1 MVRYPAQERYDAK
14 NRFNVTVPFNRKT
27 EPDLVKKI
35 ESVESKASYIKKLI
49 REDLKKKKS
58 KETPP
63 PLPHFRG
70 VPKRHA
76 SKRAC
81 IKEQYIMGQNPTE
94 IQVFTNSQFGKI
106 RAIDIDG
113 EIGFFGSD
121 LCNILGTDTRDLK
134 SILDSDQFVNV
145 DTIHI
150 GNHGGKKPL
159 IVNESGFYSVVLK
172 SRKPQAKPFQKWVT
186 GEVLPS
192 IRKHG
197 GYLTPQKIEEVLTD
211 PDTIIQLATTLKEE
225 QARRKALEAENQV
238 MQPKA
243 LFADAVAASHT
254 SILVGELA
262 KLLKQNGVEI
272 GQNRLFK
279 WLRENGYLMK
289 TGSSYNM
296 PTQRSMEQELFE
308 VKETSITHS
317 DGHITVQK
325 TPKVTGKGQQY
336 FINRFLTKGEVA

>member
-1 MVRYPAQERYDAK
+1 
-14 NRFNVTVPFNRKT
+14 
-27 EPDLVKKI
+27 
-35 ESVESKASYIKKLI
+35 
-49 REDLKKKKS
+49 
-58 KETPP
+58 
-63 PLPHFRG
+63 
-70 VPKRHA
+70 
-76 SKRAC
+76 
-81 IKEQYIMGQNPTE
+81 MGQNPTE

-272 GQNRLFK
+272 GQNRLFR

>member
-1 MVRYPAQERYDAK
+1 
-14 NRFNVTVPFNRKT
+14 
-27 EPDLVKKI
+27 
-35 ESVESKASYIKKLI
+35 
-49 REDLKKKKS
+49 
-58 KETPP
+58 
-63 PLPHFRG
+63 
-70 VPKRHA
+70 
-76 SKRAC
+76 
-81 IKEQYIMGQNPTE
+81 MGQNPTE

-159 IVNESGFYSVVLK
+159 VVNESGFYSVVLK

>member
-1 MVRYPAQERYDAK
+1 MQPTDIVSFESREFGEIR
-14 NRFNVTVPFNRKT
+14 TV
-27 EPDLVKKI
+27 VKD
-35 ESVESKASYIKKLI
+35 E
-49 REDLKKKKS
+49 
-58 KETPP
+58 
-63 PLPHFRG
+63 
-70 VPKRHA
+70 
-76 SKRAC
+76 
-81 IKEQYIMGQNPTE
+81 
-94 IQVFTNSQFGKI
+94 
-106 RAIDIDG
+106 
-113 EIGFFGSD
+113 EIGFLASD
-121 LCNILGTDTRDLK
+121 LCRVLGTKTSNLK
-134 SILDSDQFVNV
+134 SILDSDNFLNV
-145 DTIHI
+145 YNINI

-159 IVNESGFYSVVLK
+159 VVNESGFYTLVLK

-225 QARRKALEAENQV
+225 QSRRKALEAENQV

-272 GQNRLFK
+272 GQNRLFR

-289 TGSSYNM
+289 AGSSYNM

>member
-1 MVRYPAQERYDAK
+1 MQENFINYFE
-14 NRFNVTVPFNRKT
+14 N
-27 EPDLVKKI
+27 E
-35 ESVESKASYIKKLI
+35 
-49 REDLKKKKS
+49 
-58 KETPP
+58 
-63 PLPHFRG
+63 
-70 VPKRHA
+70 
-76 SKRAC
+76 
-81 IKEQYIMGQNPTE
+81 
-94 IQVFTNSQFGKI
+94 QFGKI
-106 RAIDIDG
+106 RVINQNNEPWFVAKDITAVLGYKNPSKAIKDH
-113 EIGFFGSD
+113 
-121 LCNILGTDTRDLK
+121 
-134 SILDSDQFVNV
+134 V
-145 DTIHI
+145 DTEDKLNNETLLSL
-150 GNHGGKKPL
+150 GQRGGW
-159 IVNESGFYSVVLK
+159 IINESGLYSLILSSK
-172 SRKPQAKPFQKWVT
+172 IPTAKAFKRWVT
-186 GEVLPS
+186 HEVLPS

-225 QARRKALEAENQV
+225 QSRRKALEAENQV

-272 GQNRLFK
+272 GQNRLFR

-289 TGSSYNM
+289 AGSSYNM

>member
-1 MVRYPAQERYDAK
+1 MQPTDIVSFESREFGEIR
-14 NRFNVTVPFNRKT
+14 TV
-27 EPDLVKKI
+27 VKD
-35 ESVESKASYIKKLI
+35 E
-49 REDLKKKKS
+49 
-58 KETPP
+58 
-63 PLPHFRG
+63 
-70 VPKRHA
+70 
-76 SKRAC
+76 
-81 IKEQYIMGQNPTE
+81 
-94 IQVFTNSQFGKI
+94 
-106 RAIDIDG
+106 
-113 EIGFFGSD
+113 EIGFLASD
-121 LCNILGTDTRDLK
+121 LCRVLGTKTSNLK
-134 SILDSDQFVNV
+134 SILDSDNFLNV
-145 DTIHI
+145 YNINI

-159 IVNESGFYSVVLK
+159 VVNESGFYTLVLK

-225 QARRKALEAENQV
+225 QSRRKALEAENQV

-262 KLLKQNGVEI
+262 KLLKQNGVDI

>member
-1 MVRYPAQERYDAK
+1 MQPTDIVSFESREFGEIR
-14 NRFNVTVPFNRKT
+14 TV
-27 EPDLVKKI
+27 VKD
-35 ESVESKASYIKKLI
+35 E
-49 REDLKKKKS
+49 
-58 KETPP
+58 
-63 PLPHFRG
+63 
-70 VPKRHA
+70 
-76 SKRAC
+76 
-81 IKEQYIMGQNPTE
+81 
-94 IQVFTNSQFGKI
+94 
-106 RAIDIDG
+106 
-113 EIGFFGSD
+113 EIGFLASD
-121 LCNILGTDTRDLK
+121 LCRVLGTKTSNLK
-134 SILDSDQFVNV
+134 SILDSDNFLNV
-145 DTIHI
+145 YNINI

-159 IVNESGFYSVVLK
+159 VVNESGFYTLVLK

-225 QARRKALEAENQV
+225 QARRKALEAENRV

-262 KLLKQNGVEI
+262 KLLKQNGVDI

-289 TGSSYNM
+289 AGSSYNM

>member
-1 MVRYPAQERYDAK
+1 MQPTDIVSFESREFGEIR
-14 NRFNVTVPFNRKT
+14 TV
-27 EPDLVKKI
+27 VKD
-35 ESVESKASYIKKLI
+35 E
-49 REDLKKKKS
+49 
-58 KETPP
+58 
-63 PLPHFRG
+63 
-70 VPKRHA
+70 
-76 SKRAC
+76 
-81 IKEQYIMGQNPTE
+81 
-94 IQVFTNSQFGKI
+94 
-106 RAIDIDG
+106 
-113 EIGFFGSD
+113 EIGFLASD
-121 LCNILGTDTRDLK
+121 LCRVLGTKTSNLK
-134 SILDSDQFVNV
+134 SILDSDNFLNV
-145 DTIHI
+145 YNINI

-159 IVNESGFYSVVLK
+159 VVNESGFYTLVLK

-211 PDTIIQLATTLKEE
+211 PNTIIQLATTLKEE

-272 GQNRLFK
+272 GQNRLFR

-289 TGSSYNM
+289 AGSSYNM